1 VPSGRA
7 SVEVSSSAVA
17 QGRES
22 IRSAKSGAA
31 RIDALDFTKGALV
44 LFMVLYHWLNYFV
57 ASQGGFYRYLRFL
70 TPSFIFIT
78 GFLISSV
85 YFSKYKIQ
93 GWRISWRLMTRG
105 LKILG
110 LFVLLNVLISLL
122 LKNSYDGTVG
132 SHLFSRENLFAI
144 FVSGN
149 TTVAGGKAAAF
160 YVLVPISYL
169 LLLAAGVLVVTGFY
183 QYAFHAAA
191 ALSLCAVAA
200 LGWMGVESTNLELVA
215 IGLLGAI
222 AGYIPLAQISR
233 VVKHLVWVF
242 VAYLFYLGAIT
253 FWDVIYPLQ
262 IVGVGL
268 TLMLL
273 YILGSISPEPG
284 WLQRHTILLGK
295 YSLFGYIVQVAILQL
310 LHRGLRPLQVQREV
324 TAVSFILAFA
334 LTMASVE
341 AVNWVRSHSPQ
352 VNWLYKVVFS

>member
-1 VPSGRA
+1 
-7 SVEVSSSAVA
+7 
-17 QGRES
+17 
-22 IRSAKSGAA
+22 
-31 RIDALDFTKGALV
+31 
-44 LFMVLYHWLNYFV
+44 MVLYHWLNYFV